1 MRQSRTSL
9 LLLKKSA
16 EYFQVAEPTS
26 PIPFFINRSLKM
38 ANMNFM
44 DLLGEIDQNALD
56 RGREQFGVKPDNG
69 DN

>member
-1 MRQSRTSL
+1 MAKSL
-9 LLLKKSA
+9 P
-16 EYFQVAEPTS
+16 PTALAA
-26 PIPFFINRSLKM
+26 LKM